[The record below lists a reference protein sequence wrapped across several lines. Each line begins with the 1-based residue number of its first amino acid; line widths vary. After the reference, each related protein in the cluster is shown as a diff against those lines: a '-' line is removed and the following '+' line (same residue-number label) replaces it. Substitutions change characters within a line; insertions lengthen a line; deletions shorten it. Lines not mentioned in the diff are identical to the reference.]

1 MDTTIENAEGLTS
14 VKLMGVSLSKD
25 KRYLAIKEER
35 YIDLEA
41 VQQYAHA
48 DEHLRQAFFIC
59 EMFSSYLNYEKRKE
73 LMMALTQLLNEGK
86 IELKEYKETS
96 LAVNI
101 NEGKIEL
108 KEYKETSLAVNILT
122 NNGRASFIRL
132 ILSYFSPQKKNSIKN
147 EKESLAFKHHLIKHM
162 RHHGKELVINNIGVT
177 VDREIKKL

>member
-1 MDTTIENAEGLTS
+1 MDITIENAEGLTS
-14 VKLMGVSLSKD
+14 VKLTGVSLSKD

-41 VQQYAHA
+41 AQQFAHA
-48 DEHLRQAFFIC
+48 DEHLRQAYFIC
-59 EMFSSYLNYEKRKE
+59 EIFSSYISFEKKGE
-73 LMMALTQLLNEGK
+73 LL
-86 IELKEYKETS
+86 
-96 LAVNI
+96 LAVTKLL

-132 ILSYFSPQKKNSIKN
+132 ILSYFSPQKKNSLKN

-177 VDREIKKL
+177 VEREIKKL

>member
-101 NEGKIEL
+101 
-108 KEYKETSLAVNILT
+108 LT

>member
-1 MDTTIENAEGLTS
+1 MDITIENAEGLTS
-14 VKLMGVSLSKD
+14 VKLTGVSLSKD

-73 LMMALTQLLNEGK
+73 LMMALTQLL
-86 IELKEYKETS
+86 
-96 LAVNI
+96 

>member
-14 VKLMGVSLSKD
+14 VKLTGVSLSKD

-35 YIDLEA
+35 YIDLEVA
-41 VQQYAHA
+41 QQFAHA

-59 EMFSSYLNYEKRKE
+59 NIFSSYISFEKKE
-73 LMMALTQLLNEGK
+73 ELLLAISKLLNEGK
-86 IELKEYKETS
+86 IELKECEGTS
-96 LAVNI
+96 LV
-101 NEGKIEL
+101 
-108 KEYKETSLAVNILT
+108 VNILT

-132 ILSYFSPQKKNSIKN
+132 ILSYFSPQKKNSIKK
-147 EKESLAFKHHLIKHM
+147 EKESLAFKHYLIKHI

>member
-1 MDTTIENAEGLTS
+1 MDITIENAEGLTS
-14 VKLMGVSLSKD
+14 VKLTGVSLSKD

-35 YIDLEA
+35 YIDLKA
-41 VQQYAHA
+41 AQQFAHA
-48 DEHLRQAFFIC
+48 DEHLRQAYFIC
-59 EMFSSYLNYEKRKE
+59 EIFSSYISFEKKE
-73 LMMALTQLLNEGK
+73 ELL
-86 IELKEYKETS
+86 
-96 LAVNI
+96 LAVTKLL

-177 VDREIKKL
+177 VEREIKKL